1 MFRISDF
8 SLKVDQNLTLFH
20 VNCTEVSY
28 NVTKCVLKMASLGFW
43 KTILA
48 GLNHSVEQ
56 NIPHIGI
63 MTSTTK
69 MNFSDRIKNIRH
81 TLVFSF
87 SHLRQVIFKSQLTTS
102 LN

>member
-8 SLKVDQNLTLFH
+8 CLKFDQNLTLFH

-48 GLNHSVEQ
+48 GFNYSAEQ
-56 NIPHIGI
+56 NIIHIGI

-69 MNFSDRIKNIRH
+69 MNFSDRIKKISDIPW
-81 TLVFSF
+81 FSL
-87 SHLRQVIFKSQLTTS
+87 SLTYVR
-102 LN
+102 

>member
-20 VNCTEVSY
+20 VNCTKVSY

-48 GLNHSVEQ
+48 GLNHLVEQ
-56 NIPHIGI
+56 NITHIGI

-69 MNFSDRIKNIRH
+69 MNFSDRIKKYQTYLGFLFLSPTSGN
-81 TLVFSF
+81 L
-87 SHLRQVIFKSQLTTS
+87 QKSINHIT
-102 LN
+102 

>member
-56 NIPHIGI
+56 NITH
-63 MTSTTK
+63 
-69 MNFSDRIKNIRH
+69 RH
-81 TLVFSF
+81 YDVDNEDEF
-87 SHLRQVIFKSQLTTS
+87 LRQNKKISDIPWFSLSLTYVR
-102 LN
+102 